1 MSEIISVTEA
11 LIALANLIVIIYFT
25 RKERKENRERERESH
40 KEKRSEMI
48 FDIVVKR
55 LFDITNKYFDEVFRM
70 VDEFYK
76 KPPQEKKNAD
86 ISPLYNQ
93 FQREES
99 VFRHMILS
107 VLQSLNEESERDVR
121 EILDQYQNL
130 MGNQF
135 ESKFR
140 NKWETSRCI
149 DESRVKVMKVL
160 LKIEL

>member
-1 MSEIISVTEA
+1 
-11 LIALANLIVIIYFT
+11 
-25 RKERKENRERERESH
+25 
-40 KEKRSEMI
+40 
-48 FDIVVKR
+48 
-55 LFDITNKYFDEVFRM
+55 
-70 VDEFYK
+70 
-76 KPPQEKKNAD
+76 
-86 ISPLYNQ
+86 
-93 FQREES
+93 
-99 VFRHMILS
+99 MILS